1 MHSTAREWTGRS
13 KVGCGL
19 WVCVPE
25 GWSKAPRQGEAA
37 AVVRLVW
44 QRWVSSSSCVWWPGL
59 FLPTGLLETDLRYR
73 GNTGRQG
80 ARQK

>member
-1 MHSTAREWTGRS
+1 MLGLKQDGAGMLETGRGSGCTAREWAGRS

-59 FLPTGLLETDLRYR
+59 LFLAHGPP
-73 GNTGRQG
+73 
-80 ARQK
+80 